1 MKRGITNMEVLKTD
15 VKKVIT
21 TAASDIFA
29 KFGFKKTTM
38 DEIAEAAHKAKSS
51 IYYYFKSKEE
61 IFRRIIEKES
71 EILKEEINRA
81 INQEKTPQ
89 KRLRAYTIT
98 RTRGLNRLANFYS
111 ALKDEYFEHYA
122 FIEKIRK
129 EYDKDELRVI
139 KEILKNGVDDGTF
152 SIKDLDVTAFVLIT
166 ALKGLEYTWAVEADM
181 SKIEKN
187 IDNLLEVLFNGIAK
201 K

>member
-1 MKRGITNMEVLKTD
+1 MEVLKTD

-187 IDNLLEVLFNGIAK
+187 MDNLLEVLFNGIAK

>member
-1 MKRGITNMEVLKTD
+1 MEVLKTD
-15 VKKVIT
+15 VKEVIT

>member
-1 MKRGITNMEVLKTD
+1 MEVLKTD